1 VNANAPGNPG
11 TSTVAAPMPLHDPR
25 RTERVG
31 SALARQLNGGDGSGV
46 TAVVCWNSS
55 EDIVL
60 AHVVARELGVELRL
74 ADEAEG
80 IITLAAPLTPRDTVA
95 IVGENLE
102 GRNAVG
108 GLAGVV
114 DHVGARVTA
123 VATVEV
129 PAEVAGT
136 TAESAAVLT
145 VEGQ

>member
-1 VNANAPGNPG
+1 MNANTTGDPS
-11 TSTVAAPMPLHDPR
+11 TSAAAAAVPLHDPR

-31 SALARQLNGGDGSGV
+31 GALARQLGDRGV

-80 IITLAAPLTPRDTVA
+80 IVTLAAPLTPQDTVA
-95 IVGENLE
+95 LVGESLE

-114 DHVGARVTA
+114 DHVGARVAA

-129 PAEVAGT
+129 PADVAGT
-136 TAESAAVLT
+136 TAESASVHT
-145 VEGQ
+145 VEER

>member
-1 VNANAPGNPG
+1 MNTNAPGKPS
-11 TSTVAAPMPLHDPR
+11 TSPAAATVPLHDPR
-25 RTERVG
+25 RTERAG
-31 SALARQLNGGDGSGV
+31 GALARQLGDRGL

-80 IITLAAPLTPRDTVA
+80 IITLAAPLTPQDTVVL
-95 IVGENLE
+95 VGESME
-102 GRNAVG
+102 QRNAVG

-123 VATVEV
+123 VATVGV
-129 PAEVAGT
+129 PAEVSGT
-136 TAESAAVLT
+136 TAESAAVVT
-145 VEGQ
+145 VEGA